1 MEIWK
6 RWLHNYEVSSDG
18 RIRNVTNGRILKQ
31 RIRSNGYADITVTL
45 GSRES
50 RKTFKVHRI
59 VAQVFLPNPDN
70 LPQINHKDGNKLNN
84 SISNLEWC
92 DQSHNIQEAFR
103 TGLMHGHGIVGS
115 KNSNAK
121 LDDDKVIYIRS
132 SNASNKELAKQFGVS
147 PNSIS
152 QIRLGKTWKHLL

>member
-6 RWLHNYEVSSDG
+6 HWLHNYEVSSDG

-31 RIRSNGYADITVTL
+31 KIRSNGYADITVSL
-45 GSRES
+45 ESRES
-50 RKTFKVHRI
+50 KKTFRVHRI

-92 DQSHNIQEAFR
+92 DQSHNI
-103 TGLMHGHGIVGS
+103 
-115 KNSNAK
+115 
-121 LDDDKVIYIRS
+121 
-132 SNASNKELAKQFGVS
+132 
-147 PNSIS
+147 
-152 QIRLGKTWKHLL
+152 